1 MSNANQTSKKDMR
14 RRTVG
19 QGTLT
24 PGIGPVG
31 RIDTSVGCSSAK
43 AASKIKAAH
52 GSVMKK
58 PGNHLLFTPPGIAD
72 RRALIAVRIVDLS
85 QYHYGERTDPPSTQ
99 ADYGVARNV

>member
-1 MSNANQTSKKDMR
+1 MQIKLQ
-14 RRTVG
+14 RRTCAEERSA

-58 PGNHLLFTPPGIAD
+58 PGNHRLFTPPGIAN